1 MELKLELDVGGGG
14 INVPLLVCF
23 AAFVI
28 TFLTTRTIT
37 RMIRA
42 GKGRSTTTSRAV
54 ACTCTTRCPASS
66 CSPGAFIAVGTSGSG
81 SAWAIVAALL
91 VGVGTSLVLDEFAL
105 ILHLQDVYWADEG
118 RISVEMVSLAMGC
131 LGLAVVGLTPF
142 DFSGFEGG
150 VESALIV
157 GAVVAMILGLIVVS
171 VMKGKY
177 KLALFGA
184 FIPLCALI
192 AAVRLA
198 RPESRW
204 AKRRYGPEK
213 LTRAEKRTAWYD
225 ERFGPAT
232 AWVSN
237 FVAGKPSQPDPTPN
251 RPPVDS
257 APDRRCEN
265 ATWRRSSWCTAR
277 CTARG
282 VGVRCGVRC
291 ATPATPCS
299 LPPSPARVIAA
310 SS

>member
-42 GKGRSTTTSRAV
+42 GKGPFHDNVSGA

-66 CSPGAFIAVGTSGSG
+66 CSQRRVPRGRHERSGT
-81 SAWAIVAALL
+81 AWAIVAALL

-150 VESALIV
+150 FESALIV
-157 GAVVAMILGLIVVS
+157 GAVVATILGLIVVS

-184 FIPLCALI
+184 FIPLCALV

-213 LTRAEKRTAWYD
+213 LARAERRTA
-225 ERFGPAT
+225 
-232 AWVSN
+232 
-237 FVAGKPSQPDPTPN
+237 
-251 RPPVDS
+251 
-257 APDRRCEN
+257 
-265 ATWRRSSWCTAR
+265 
-277 CTARG
+277 
-282 VGVRCGVRC
+282 
-291 ATPATPCS
+291 
-299 LPPSPARVIAA
+299 
-310 SS
+310 

>member
-1 MELKLELDVGGGG
+1 MELELDFDLGGGG

-23 AAFVI
+23 AAFVV

-42 GKGRSTTTSRAV
+42 GKGPFHDNVSGSGVHIHHAV
-54 ACTCTTRCPASS
+54 PGIILLVT
-66 CSPGAFIAVGTSGSG
+66 GAFLAVGTSASDD
-81 SAWAIVAALL
+81 AWRIVAALL

-150 VESALIV
+150 VENAIV
-157 GAVVAMILGLIVVS
+157 IGVVVAVILSLIVVS
-171 VMKGKY
+171 VMKAKY

-184 FIPLCALI
+184 FIPLCALV
-192 AAVRLA
+192 AAIRLA

-204 AKRRYGPEK
+204 AKRHYGPEK
-213 LTRAEKRTAWYD
+213 LAQAKARTAWYD

-232 AWVSN
+232 AWVSD
-237 FVAGKPSQPDPTPN
+237 FVAGRPSQPDP
-251 RPPVDS
+251 
-257 APDRRCEN
+257 
-265 ATWRRSSWCTAR
+265 
-277 CTARG
+277 
-282 VGVRCGVRC
+282 
-291 ATPATPCS
+291 
-299 LPPSPARVIAA
+299 AA
-310 SS
+310 SDPG

>member
-1 MELKLELDVGGGG
+1 MELKLDLGGGG

-23 AAFVI
+23 GAFVV

-42 GKGRSTTTSRAV
+42 GRGPFHDNVSGSGLHVHHAV
-54 ACTCTTRCPASS
+54 PGIVLLVI
-66 CSPGAFIAVGTSGSG
+66 GAFIAVGTSTSDT
-81 SAWAIVAALL
+81 AWDIVAALL

-118 RISVEMVSLAMGC
+118 RISGEMVSLAMAC

-150 VESALIV
+150 VENAIIIGL
-157 GAVVAMILGLIVVS
+157 VVTAILAMIVVS

-184 FIPLCALI
+184 FIPLCALV
-192 AAVRLA
+192 AAMRLA

-204 AKRRYGPEK
+204 AKRHYGPAK
-213 LTRAEKRTAWYD
+213 LARAQARTAWYD

-232 AWVSN
+232 AWVSD
-237 FVAGKPSQPDPTPN
+237 FVAGRPSEPDP
-251 RPPVDS
+251 
-257 APDRRCEN
+257 
-265 ATWRRSSWCTAR
+265 
-277 CTARG
+277 
-282 VGVRCGVRC
+282 
-291 ATPATPCS
+291 
-299 LPPSPARVIAA
+299 A
-310 SS
+310 S

>member
-1 MELKLELDVGGGG
+1 MELKLELDLGGGG

-23 AAFVI
+23 GAFVV

-42 GKGRSTTTSRAV
+42 GRGPFHDNVSGSGLHIHHAV
-54 ACTCTTRCPASS
+54 PGILLLVI
-66 CSPGAFIAVGTSGSG
+66 GAFVAVGTTGSD
-81 SAWAIVAALL
+81 SAWTIVAAVL

-118 RISVEMVSLAMGC
+118 RISVEMVSLAMAC

-150 VESALIV
+150 LESALIV
-157 GAVVAMILGLIVVS
+157 GSVVAAILGLIVVS

-184 FIPLCALI
+184 FIPLCALV
-192 AAVRLA
+192 AAMRLA

-204 AKRRYGPEK
+204 AKRHYGPAK
-213 LTRAEKRTAWYD
+213 LARAQARTAWYD

-232 AWVSN
+232 AWVSD
-237 FVAGKPSQPDPTPN
+237 FVAGRPSEPDP
-251 RPPVDS
+251 
-257 APDRRCEN
+257 
-265 ATWRRSSWCTAR
+265 
-277 CTARG
+277 
-282 VGVRCGVRC
+282 
-291 ATPATPCS
+291 
-299 LPPSPARVIAA
+299 A
-310 SS
+310 S

>member
-1 MELKLELDVGGGG
+1 MELKLELDLGGGG

-23 AAFVI
+23 GAFVV

-42 GKGRSTTTSRAV
+42 GKGPFHDNVSGSGLHIHHAV
-54 ACTCTTRCPASS
+54 PGIVLLIS
-66 CSPGAFIAVGTSGSG
+66 GAFLAVGTSTSDT
-81 SAWAIVAALL
+81 AWDIVAALL

-118 RISVEMVSLAMGC
+118 RISVEMVSLAMAC

-150 VESALIV
+150 LESALIV
-157 GAVVAMILGLIVVS
+157 GLIVAAILGLIVVS

-184 FIPLCALI
+184 FIPLCALV
-192 AAVRLA
+192 AAMRLA

-204 AKRRYGPEK
+204 AKRHYGPAK
-213 LTRAEKRTAWYD
+213 LARAQARTASYD

-232 AWVSN
+232 AWVSD
-237 FVAGKPSQPDPTPN
+237 FVAGRPSEPDP
-251 RPPVDS
+251 
-257 APDRRCEN
+257 
-265 ATWRRSSWCTAR
+265 
-277 CTARG
+277 
-282 VGVRCGVRC
+282 
-291 ATPATPCS
+291 
-299 LPPSPARVIAA
+299 A
-310 SS
+310 S

>member
-1 MELKLELDVGGGG
+1 MELKLELDLGGGG

-23 AAFVI
+23 DAFVF

-42 GKGRSTTTSRAV
+42 GKGPFRDNVSDSGLHVHHAVPGIILLVTGAFMAVATSR
-54 ACTCTTRCPASS
+54 SS
-66 CSPGAFIAVGTSGSG
+66 
-81 SAWAIVAALL
+81 SAWEIVAALL

-131 LGLAVVGLTPF
+131 LGLAVCGLTPF
-142 DFSGFEGG
+142 DVEGVEGG
-150 VESALIV
+150 IE
-157 GAVVAMILGLIVVS
+157 GAVALVLAITIVLVLIVVS

-184 FIPLCALI
+184 FIPVCALV

-204 AKRRYGPEK
+204 AKRHYGPEK
-213 LTRAEKRTAWYD
+213 LARAQQRTAGYD

-232 AWVSN
+232 AWVSD
-237 FVAGKPSQPDPTPN
+237 FVAGKPSQPDPPSPTP
-251 RPPVDS
+251 
-257 APDRRCEN
+257 A
-265 ATWRRSSWCTAR
+265 
-277 CTARG
+277 
-282 VGVRCGVRC
+282 
-291 ATPATPCS
+291 ATPE
-299 LPPSPARVIAA
+299 V
-310 SS
+310 

>member
-1 MELKLELDVGGGG
+1 MELKLELDLGGGDV
-14 INVPLLVCF
+14 NVPLLVCF

-28 TFLTTRTIT
+28 TFLVTRTIT

-42 GKGRSTTTSRAV
+42 GRGPFHDNVSGGGLHIHHAV
-54 ACTCTTRCPASS
+54 PGIVLLTI
-66 CSPGAFIAVGTSGSG
+66 GAFTAVGTSGSG
-81 SAWAIVAALL
+81 SAWATVAAVL

-118 RISVEMVSLAMGC
+118 RISVEMVSLAMAC

-142 DFSGFEGG
+142 DVSGVEGG
-150 VESALIV
+150 VEGAIALLLAIASV
-157 GAVVAMILGLIVVS
+157 LLLMVVS

-184 FIPLCALI
+184 FIPLFALV

-213 LTRAEKRTAWYD
+213 LARAEARTKWYD

-232 AWVSN
+232 AWVSD
-237 FVAGKPSQPDPTPN
+237 FVAGRPSQPDP
-251 RPPVDS
+251 
-257 APDRRCEN
+257 APALT
-265 ATWRRSSWCTAR
+265 ATRD
-277 CTARG
+277 
-282 VGVRCGVRC
+282 
-291 ATPATPCS
+291 
-299 LPPSPARVIAA
+299 PS
-310 SS
+310 

>member
-1 MELKLELDVGGGG
+1 MELKLELDLGGGG

-23 AAFVI
+23 GAFVV

-42 GKGRSTTTSRAV
+42 GKGPFHDNVSGSGLHIHHAV
-54 ACTCTTRCPASS
+54 PGIILLIS
-66 CSPGAFIAVGTSGSG
+66 GAFLAVGTSTSDT
-81 SAWAIVAALL
+81 AWDIVAALL

-118 RISVEMVSLAMGC
+118 RISVEMVSLAMAC

-150 VESALIV
+150 LESALIV
-157 GAVVAMILGLIVVS
+157 GLVVAAILALIVVS

-184 FIPLCALI
+184 FIPLCALV
-192 AAVRLA
+192 AAMRLA

-204 AKRRYGPEK
+204 AKRHYGPAK
-213 LTRAEKRTAWYD
+213 LARAERRTASYD

-232 AWVSN
+232 AWISD
-237 FVAGKPSQPDPTPN
+237 FVAGKPSQPDPLP
-251 RPPVDS
+251 S
-257 APDRRCEN
+257 APTGAHE
-265 ATWRRSSWCTAR
+265 A
-277 CTARG
+277 
-282 VGVRCGVRC
+282 
-291 ATPATPCS
+291 
-299 LPPSPARVIAA
+299 
-310 SS
+310 